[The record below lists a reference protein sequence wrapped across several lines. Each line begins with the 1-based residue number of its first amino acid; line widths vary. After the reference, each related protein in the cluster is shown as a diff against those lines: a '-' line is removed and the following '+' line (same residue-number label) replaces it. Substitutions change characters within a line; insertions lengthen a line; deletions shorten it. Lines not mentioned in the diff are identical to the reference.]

1 MFIHIG
7 NNMTIS
13 DSLCVGIFNS
23 ETLGLSEENRWI
35 TEKLNPED
43 KVVVID
49 INNRITATNVSPF
62 TVIKRDPIDK
72 EELVW
77 SREDDK
83 NV

>member
-7 NNMTIS
+7 NNLTIS
-13 DSLCVGIFNS
+13 DRICVGIFNVES
-23 ETLGLSEENRWI
+23 LGLSDENKWI
-35 TEKLNPED
+35 TDNLKPED

-62 TVIKRDPIDK
+62 TIIKRSPIDK
-72 EELVW
+72 EELIW

-83 NV
+83 EL

>member
-7 NNMTIS
+7 NNVTIS
-13 DSLCVGIFNS
+13 DRLCVGIFNT

-35 TEKLNPED
+35 TDKLKPED

-49 INNRITATNVSPF
+49 INNTITATNVSPF
-62 TVIKRDPIDK
+62 TIIKRDPIDN

-77 SREDDK
+77 SRENDK
-83 NV
+83 NL